1 MWRGAVRGEAHPP
14 ASRAPGL
21 RTQLV
26 LGLTLVFL
34 VASFSAGGLTYWLT
48 RSQQLQERVNE
59 ARLISEGVARLV
71 GSALL
76 SDQTPQA
83 LPRLVGELSS
93 GPLIRELA
101 VVDRSGRLLAGPAP
115 GPAAA
120 HQLQRSLAS
129 GLQQVSLLEQPV
141 PRLLIVSPLMLD
153 GVRRGAVLFES
164 PLGVGGS
171 WPGLFWVLVVFDTVL
186 IVAFMALVL
195 TRYVVS
201 PVRAM
206 QQAALRVAGG
216 DLQVRLPRSGAM
228 ELASLADSFNRMTD
242 SVQEQLD
249 RLEQQQRELSAQRAH
264 LIRSEK
270 LASVG
275 RLAAGVAHEVGNPLQ
290 AIIGFTD
297 MVLGGGLSP
306 EQSRDFLERTRN
318 EAQRIHR
325 IIRDLLDFARPVE
338 DAMERVELSAVVE
351 QSLQLCR
358 PQQRM
363 KEVTVERKGLDELPP
378 VAASGARLVQ
388 VLVNIL
394 LNAADAMQAH
404 GSIFVEGRSDD
415 GSGRVELRIANTGPP
430 IPAEHRGRIFDPF
443 FTTKEPG
450 HGTGLGLSVAQS
462 IVESYGGRLVLLDE
476 PRTTFAI
483 SLQPWVEGAAAT
495 AEEK

>member
-1 MWRGAVRGEAHPP
+1 
-14 ASRAPGL
+14 
-21 RTQLV
+21 V

-34 VASFSAGGLTYWLT
+34 VASFSAGGLTYWVT
-48 RSQQLQERVNE
+48 RSQQLQERVSE
-59 ARLISEGVARLV
+59 ARLITEGVARLV
-71 GSALL
+71 GTALL
-76 SDQTPQA
+76 PDQPSHA
-83 LPRLVGELSS
+83 LHRLVGELSS

-101 VVDRSGRLLAGPAP
+101 VTDSSGKLLAGPSP
-115 GPAAA
+115 SPEAA
-120 HQLQRSLAS
+120 HQMQRALAS
-129 GLQQVSLLEQPV
+129 GLQQISLVEQPS
-141 PRLLIVSPLMLD
+141 PRLLVVSPLVVD
-153 GVRRGAVLFES
+153 GVRRGAILFES
-164 PLGVGGS
+164 PLGLGGS
-171 WPGLFWVLVVFDTVL
+171 WPRLFWVLVVFDTVL

-201 PVRAM
+201 PLRAM

-216 DLQVRLPRSGAM
+216 DLQVRLQSSGAM
-228 ELASLADSFNRMTD
+228 ELASLADSFNRMTV

-249 RLEQQQRELSAQRAH
+249 RLEHQQRELSAQRAH

-297 MVLGGGLSP
+297 MVLGGGLDP
-306 EQSRDFLERTRN
+306 EQSRDFLERTRA

-338 DAMERVELSAVVE
+338 DAIEPVELAAVVE
-351 QSLQLCR
+351 QSLQLCG
-358 PQQRM
+358 PQQRL
-363 KEVTVERKGLDELPP
+363 KEVTVERSGLDELPR

-404 GSIFVEGRSDD
+404 GTIFVAGRPDD
-415 GSGRVELRIANTGPP
+415 GGGRVELRIANTGPP

-462 IVESYGGRLVLLDE
+462 IVESYGGRLMLLDE
-476 PRTTFAI
+476 PRTTFALL
-483 SLQPWVEGAAAT
+483 LQPWQEGAAAR